1 MRYLYAFA
9 ATVLAAT
16 LIFAFFPSSEDAAV
30 YDDVLRLHVIAASDN
45 EVDQATKLAVRDAL
59 LEKTAPI
66 LAGCTSRDEAAER
79 LGEAS
84 ALLERTAAEVVASC
98 GGDYGATVLLGEERY
113 PTRTYAA
120 AALPAGEYLSLRVV
134 LGDGA
139 GQNWW
144 CVLFPPLCLS
154 AATADEAEAICIEAG
169 LTPEQYRLIT
179 GNEGKVKYRIKFKLL
194 ELWEEIFAS

>member
-9 ATVLAAT
+9 ATVLAAA

-30 YDDVLRLHVIAASDN
+30 YDDILRLHVIAASDS

-84 ALLERTAAEVVASC
+84 ALLERTAAEVVASR
-98 GGDYGATVLLGEERY
+98 GGDYGATVLLGRNAT
-113 PTRTYAA
+113 P
-120 AALPAGEYLSLRVV
+120 PAPMRRQHCRQENIYLFGSC
-134 LGDGA
+134 
-139 GQNWW
+139 W
-144 CVLFPPLCLS
+144 
-154 AATADEAEAICIEAG
+154 ATAQG
-169 LTPEQYRLIT
+169 KT
-179 GNEGKVKYRIKFKLL
+179 GGACSSHP
-194 ELWEEIFAS
+194 FACRPPRRMKPRPSALKRD

>member
-9 ATVLAAT
+9 ATVLAAA

-30 YDDVLRLHVIAASDN
+30 YDDILRLHVIAASDS

-84 ALLERTAAEVVASC
+84 ALLERTAAEVVASRRRRLWRDRAAGGGTLPHPHLC
-98 GGDYGATVLLGEERY
+98 GGST
-113 PTRTYAA
+113 
-120 AALPAGEYLSLRVV
+120 AGRRISISSGR
-134 LGDGA
+134 A
-139 GQNWW
+139 GRRRRAKLV
-144 CVLFPPLCLS
+144 CVLFPSPLPVGRHGR
-154 AATADEAEAICIEAG
+154 DEAEAI
-169 LTPEQYRLIT
+169 LH
-179 GNEGKVKYRIKFKLL
+179 
-194 ELWEEIFAS
+194 